1 MLIEPQDCI
10 YRTTVQLNV
19 TALGDEAVSVDNQSA
34 FVLATVAISEALNV
48 VSDVLGWIYF
58 VAWSVSFYPQI
69 YQNWR
74 RKSVVGLN
82 FDFVALN
89 IVGFVLYSLF
99 NVSLYW
105 IPVIQDDY
113 FELHPTGVIP
123 VQV

>member
-19 TALGDEAVSVDNQSA
+19 TALSNEVVSVDNKGA

-105 IPVIQDDY
+105 IPGIQDDY